1 MLFEGNA
8 TTRVFF
14 YHALMQMLGNPKIAV
29 YYPAFLGGGAETV
42 GLWMLEALQQNYDL
56 TLFTLAAVDFD
67 RLNALYGTSLSL
79 QSVTVQSFFAG
90 WLRPMVNSLIANNQH
105 IRLLL
110 FHWLLRSL
118 KVHRDRYDL
127 LISAYNAVDFGKPGL
142 QYIHWIKVLETNAF
156 YNQISNFSIERM
168 KQNHSITNSYT
179 VAEYI
184 QQEYGCTANVLY
196 PPVVLNTPNLSWE
209 QKENAFICS
218 GRITEAKQPHKVIA
232 ILKRVRQQGFDV
244 KLYLTGGGGGAY
256 AWKYQN
262 FVKKLV
268 KENADW
274 ITLYENLSYQAY
286 AQILAKCRFGIH
298 FKQEPFGISIAEMVK
313 AGAIPFVRDQG
324 GQIEIV
330 GKQNHALMF
339 RNEQEAVDKIVT
351 VLRHSE
357 QQKNL
362 RLALNEQ
369 RNLFS
374 TQRFMVELNHIVAAC
389 L

>member
-1 MLFEGNA
+1 
-8 TTRVFF
+8 
-14 YHALMQMLGNPKIAV
+14 MQMSGKPKIAV

-56 TLFTLAAVDFD
+56 TLFTISMVDFD
-67 RLNALYGTSLSL
+67 RLNALYGTSLSVN
-79 QSVTVQSFFAG
+79 SVTVQSFFTQ
-90 WLRPMVNSLIANNQH
+90 WLRPVINGLIANNKH

-110 FHWLLRSL
+110 FHLLLRRL
-118 KVHRDRYDL
+118 KTQNDSYNL

-142 QYIHWIKVLETNAF
+142 QYIHWIKVLETNPF
-156 YNQISNFSIERM
+156 YNRISNFSTERM
-168 KQNHSITNSYT
+168 KRNDSFTNSYT
-179 VAEYI
+179 VAKFI
-184 QQEYGCTANVLY
+184 QQEYGCPSRVLY
-196 PPVVLNTPNLSWE
+196 PPVVLDTPNLAWE

-218 GRITEAKQPHKVIA
+218 GRLTEAKQPHKIIA
-232 ILKRVRQQGFDV
+232 ILKRVRSQGFDV

-268 KENADW
+268 KENATW
-274 ITLYENLSYQAY
+274 VTLYENLTYQDY
-286 AQILAKCRFGIH
+286 ANVLAKCRYGIH

-330 GKQNHALMF
+330 GQHNQALMF
-339 RNEQEAVDKIVT
+339 RNEHEAADKIIA
-351 VLRHSE
+351 VLKDSIH
-357 QQKNL
+357 QQQL
-362 RLALNEQ
+362 HISLSEQ

-374 TQRFMVELNHIVAAC
+374 TQRFMSEFNKIVEEC
-389 L
+389 LQKTKSTIS